1 MERSLA
7 KPRIAEPPQLT
18 YGVSEVERTL
28 RARIEQDLSFKGQRT
43 AYASHNTHAFA
54 AKFPPQL
61 PKTFIDELTEPGQRV
76 LDPMA
81 GSGTALVEAALAGR
95 VGIGVDFDPLAV
107 RISQAKITRLQ
118 SDEVL
123 SLAENIADHAQLVLA
138 EGGLGYTEKVLA
150 GFGDATRAFIEY
162 WFQAN
167 TIAEL
172 GALIRAIRRLSS
184 SPYREFLE
192 VLFSSIVVTKSG
204 GVSLARDLAH
214 TRPHKVSDK
223 KIRNAIQAFSEKV
236 VKSSAM
242 LAEMQEA
249 PGEAYIVRSDSKN
262 LPLPADSIDLIITS
276 PPYANAIDYVRAHK
290 FSLVWLGYDI
300 KSLSDLRRRYIG
312 AEVRLEGEGH
322 LQSETGNRTMRDI
335 TERDPRRAGVIARY
349 FDEMTTSLGEM
360 CRVLRRGRAAIIVV
374 GSSTARDIVV
384 PTALILAEIG
394 EHVGF
399 KLVGVKEREIDRDR
413 RLMPISR
420 RSTETGIEARMH
432 REQVIAFVKP
442 S

>member
-1 MERSLA
+1 MA
-7 KPRIAEPPQLT
+7 KPRTAEPLQLT

-61 PKTFIDELTEPGQRV
+61 PKAFIQELTDPGERV

-81 GSGTALVEAALAGR
+81 GSGTALVEAVLAGR
-95 VGIGVDFDPLAV
+95 VGIGVDLDPLAV
-107 RISQAKITRLQ
+107 RISQAKITTLPP
-118 SDEVL
+118 DDVL
-123 SLAENIADHAQLVLA
+123 SLAEKITDHAQRVLTK
-138 EGGLGYTEKVLA
+138 EGSGYTEKVLA
-150 GFGDATRAFIEY
+150 SFEDTTRAFIEY
-162 WFQAN
+162 WFQPN

-172 GALIRAIRRLSS
+172 GALIRAIRRIS
-184 SPYREFLE
+184 SPPYRQFFE

-223 KIRNAIQAFSEKV
+223 KIKHAVQAFSEKV

-242 LAEMQEA
+242 LAEMQDA
-249 PGEAYIVRSDSKN
+249 PGAAHIVRSDSKS

-290 FSLVWLGYDI
+290 FSLVWFGYDI
-300 KSLSDLRRRYIG
+300 KSLSDLRRRYVG
-312 AEVRLEGEGH
+312 AEVRLKGEGH
-322 LQSETGNRTMRDI
+322 LQSETGSRTIRDVG
-335 TERDPRRAGVIARY
+335 ERDPRRAGVIAHY

-360 CRVLRRGRAAIIVV
+360 YRVLRRGRAAIIVV

-384 PTALILAEIG
+384 PTPLILAEIG

-399 KLVGVKEREIDRDR
+399 KLIGVKEREIDRDR

-432 REQVIAFVKP
+432 REEVIAFVKP

>member
-1 MERSLA
+1 MA

-18 YGVSEVERTL
+18 YGVSEVEQKL

-61 PKTFIDELTEPGQRV
+61 PKAFIQELTEPGQRV

-95 VGIGVDFDPLAV
+95 IGIGVDYDPLAV
-107 RISQAKITRLQ
+107 RISQAKITALK

-123 SLAENIADHAQLVLA
+123 SLAEQITDHAQLVLA
-138 EGGLGYTEKVLA
+138 KEGSEYTEKVLA
-150 GFGDATRAFIEY
+150 SFDDATQAFIEY
-162 WFQAN
+162 WFQPN

-172 GALIRAIRRLSS
+172 GALIRAIRKLSY

-223 KIRNAIQAFSEKV
+223 KIKNAIQAFSEKV

-242 LAEMQEA
+242 LTEIQEA
-249 PGEAYIVRSDSKN
+249 PGDAYIMRSDSKN
-262 LPLPADSIDLIITS
+262 LPLPTNSIDLIITS

-290 FSLVWLGYDI
+290 FSLVWLGYHI
-300 KSLSDLRRRYIG
+300 NSLTQLRRRYIG
-312 AEVRLEGEGH
+312 AEVRPQGECE
-322 LQSETGNRTMRDI
+322 LQSKTGTRTIQDI
-335 TERDPRRAGVIARY
+335 RERDPRRAGIITRY
-349 FDEMTTSLGEM
+349 FDEMTTCLSEM
-360 CRVLRRGRAAIIVV
+360 HRVLRCGKAAIVVV
-374 GSSTARDIVV
+374 GSSTARNVVV

-413 RLMPISR
+413 RLMPISY

-432 REQVIAFVKP
+432 REHVIAFVKP

>member
-1 MERSLA
+1 MTRT
-7 KPRIAEPPQLT
+7 RISEPPQFT

-28 RARIEQDLSFKGQRT
+28 RARIERDLSFKGQRT

-61 PKTFIDELTEPGQRV
+61 PKAFIEELTEPRQRV

-81 GSGTALVEAALAGR
+81 GSGTTLVEAALAGR
-95 VGIGVDFDPLAV
+95 VGIGVDLDPLAV
-107 RISQAKITRLQ
+107 RISQAKIISLQ

-123 SLAENIADHAQLVLA
+123 SLAENITDHAQLVLA
-138 EGGLGYTEKVLA
+138 QDGSGYEEKVLA
-150 GFGDATRAFIEY
+150 SFEDATRAFIEY
-162 WFQAN
+162 WFQPN

-172 GALIRAIRRLSS
+172 GALIRAIRQLS
-184 SPYREFLE
+184 PPLYREFFE

-214 TRPHKVSDK
+214 TRPHKVRDK
-223 KIRNAIQAFSEKV
+223 KIRNAIQAFGEKV
-236 VKSSAM
+236 AKSSAM

-249 PGEAYIVRSDSKN
+249 PGKAYVVRSDSNN
-262 LPLPADSIDLIITS
+262 LPLPTESIDLIVTS
-276 PPYANAIDYVRAHK
+276 PPYANAIDYMRAHK
-290 FSLVWLGYDI
+290 FSLVWLGYDVGR
-300 KSLSDLRRRYIG
+300 LTALRRRYIG
-312 AEVRLEGEGH
+312 AEARLSADH
-322 LQSETGNRTMRDI
+322 QPSTRTGKHTVRDI
-335 TERDPRRAGVIARY
+335 QERDPRRAKVISRY
-349 FDEMTTSLGEM
+349 FHEMTESLGEM
-360 CRVLRRGRAAIIVV
+360 YRVLRSGRAAVVVV
-374 GSSTARDIVV
+374 GSSTVRNVVV

-394 EHVGF
+394 EQLGF

-420 RSTETGIEARMH
+420 RSNETGIEARMH
-432 REQVIAFVKP
+432 REEVIAFVKP